1 MRLKQKKIAFFL
13 GDIVIVISSY
23 WLAAF
28 LRYEGNI
35 PVNELQHLTFCTAIA
50 LSSAIILSVIFG
62 CYGSLWQYAG
72 FETMFRQGAMAGLSA
87 AVLLAVKYFIIPS
100 VSGSISVIYGILL
113 FMLTSGMRT
122 VTRFAVWFKS
132 LYMSKSS
139 TAKRTVIVG
148 AGDTGAMIIKRARN
162 GDSQHGN
169 NFNPV
174 AVIDN
179 DLTKIGLK
187 LCGVKVVGNID
198 SVEHICKIYRA
209 DEIIVAIPSATKNEL
224 NDIFRKC
231 LKTNLPMKFMQ
242 NFVDMKSYL
251 QEDKPALKNVTIE
264 DLLFRDVIENDMTAV
279 KEFING
285 RVVMVT
291 GGAGSIGSELC
302 RQALKY
308 GCKLLIIYDF
318 NENALYEIDEGLNE
332 NFADFDKNR
341 YKLCLG
347 SVRDAS
353 RLREVMETYKPY
365 VVFHAAAHKH
375 VPMMEINP
383 FEAIKNNVIGTMNV
397 IESCI
402 QNNVKKFILI
412 STDKAVNPVNI
423 MGASKRI
430 AELIVKNMNGRGTEL
445 AAVRFGNVLG
455 SNGSVIPK
463 FKRQIAAGGP
473 VTLTHKDMIRYFMT
487 IPEAVSLVL
496 TAGAFANGREIF
508 VLDMGRPVKI
518 YDLAVDLIRLS
529 GYEPNVDIQIKE
541 TGLRPGEKLYE
552 ELFLTNEIVDGT
564 SHEKIF
570 ILKSDDVIDFDIQ
583 LKNIIN
589 IATEGHDEELLRKV
603 VFNLVGEAKPK
614 AVNENENIV
623 IPEKIVTVSHI

>member
-1 MRLKQKKIAFFL
+1 
-13 GDIVIVISSY
+13 
-23 WLAAF
+23 
-28 LRYEGNI
+28 
-35 PVNELQHLTFCTAIA
+35 
-50 LSSAIILSVIFG
+50 
-62 CYGSLWQYAG
+62 
-72 FETMFRQGAMAGLSA
+72 
-87 AVLLAVKYFIIPS
+87 
-100 VSGSISVIYGILL
+100 
-113 FMLTSGMRT
+113 
-122 VTRFAVWFKS
+122 
-132 LYMSKSS
+132 
-139 TAKRTVIVG
+139 
-148 AGDTGAMIIKRARN
+148 
-162 GDSQHGN
+162 
-169 NFNPV
+169 
-174 AVIDN
+174 
-179 DLTKIGLK
+179 
-187 LCGVKVVGNID
+187 
-198 SVEHICKIYRA
+198 
-209 DEIIVAIPSATKNEL
+209 VAIPSATKDEL

-231 LKTNLPMKFMQ
+231 LKTNLPMKFLQ

-251 QEDKPALKNVTIE
+251 QEDKTALKNVTIE
-264 DLLFRDVIENDMTAV
+264 DLLFRDVVENDMTAV
-279 KEFING
+279 EEFIHDH
-285 RVVMVT
+285 VVMVT

-353 RLREVMETYKPY
+353 RLREIMETYNPY

-383 FEAIKNNVIGTMNV
+383 FEAIKNNVVGTMNV

-402 QNNVKKFILI
+402 QSKVKKFILI
-412 STDKAVNPVNI
+412 STDKAVNPVNV

-496 TAGAFANGREIF
+496 TAGVFANGGEIF

-518 YDLAVDLIRLS
+518 YDLAVDLIWLS
-529 GYEPNVDIQIKE
+529 GYEPNKEIQIKE

-552 ELFLTNEIVDGT
+552 ELFLLDETVDGT

-570 ILKSDDVIDFDIQ
+570 ILKSENVKNFDIQ

-589 IATEGHDEELLRKV
+589 IATEGHDEELLRKA
-603 VFNLVGEAKPK
+603 VFNLTGEAKP
-614 AVNENENIV
+614 ATTDEAESII
-623 IPEKIVTVSHI
+623 IPEEVANVLNMKTHKTKINIT